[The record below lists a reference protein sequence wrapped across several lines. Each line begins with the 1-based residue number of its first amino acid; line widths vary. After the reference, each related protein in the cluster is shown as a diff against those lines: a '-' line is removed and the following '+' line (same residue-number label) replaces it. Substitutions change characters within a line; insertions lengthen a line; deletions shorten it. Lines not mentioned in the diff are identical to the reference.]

1 MPLQLPLPL
10 LPPLLLLLPSLPLL
24 NLSGR
29 NYLNDVILD
38 SIACPE
44 ITPCAF
50 IIRSCRPSHEMKMR
64 RLDKLIQHLLLPP
77 PFLTLALPLPFCYA
91 LIWHAVH
98 VERKLFRKALFMLR
112 HKFNANKEAQAAAP
126 RSRPHHSSP
135 SHFPTPCGPQKAAP
149 RCAREIY
156 LTAAASLSPFLLFD
170 AALDEM
176 AAAVAVAVA
185 DTPWAWAGCLC
196 VCVCEATWRWYK
208 IKFQLLTNIYALPD
222 KSGIK
227 LWRRAAQTVQS
238 AKCKV

>member
-10 LPPLLLLLPSLPLL
+10 LPPLPLL

-64 RLDKLIQHLLLPP
+64 RLDKLIQHPLSLSPYTAF
-77 PFLTLALPLPFCYA
+77 PFPLPCHA

-126 RSRPHHSSP
+126 RSRPP
-135 SHFPTPCGPQKAAP
+135 
-149 RCAREIY
+149 
-156 LTAAASLSPFLLFD
+156 SLSPCSPLPAGPKRLRQG
-170 AALDEM
+170 AL
-176 AAAVAVAVA
+176 A
-185 DTPWAWAGCLC
+185 
-196 VCVCEATWRWYK
+196 
-208 IKFQLLTNIYALPD
+208 KFI
-222 KSGIK
+222 
-227 LWRRAAQTVQS
+227 
-238 AKCKV
+238 

>member
-10 LPPLLLLLPSLPLL
+10 LPPLPLL

-77 PFLTLALPLPFCYA
+77 PFLTLPLPLPCCYA

-112 HKFNANKEAQAAAP
+112 HKFNTNKEAQAAAP
-126 RSRPHHSSP
+126 RSRPHPSSR
-135 SHFPTPCGPQKAAP
+135 SHFPTPCGPQ
-149 RCAREIY
+149 RLRQG
-156 LTAAASLSPFLLFD
+156 
-170 AALDEM
+170 AL
-176 AAAVAVAVA
+176 A
-185 DTPWAWAGCLC
+185 
-196 VCVCEATWRWYK
+196 
-208 IKFQLLTNIYALPD
+208 KFI
-222 KSGIK
+222 
-227 LWRRAAQTVQS
+227 
-238 AKCKV
+238 

>member
-1 MPLQLPLPL
+1 MPLQLPLLL
-10 LPPLLLLLPSLPLL
+10 LPPLPLL

-64 RLDKLIQHLLLPP
+64 RLDKLIQHPLSLSPYTAFPLSLP
-77 PFLTLALPLPFCYA
+77 CYA

-126 RSRPHHSSP
+126 RSRPH
-135 SHFPTPCGPQKAAP
+135 T
-149 RCAREIY
+149 R
-156 LTAAASLSPFLLFD
+156 LSLSLSLSLPVPHSLRAPKGCAKVRSRNLFD
-170 AALDEM
+170 CSSIFISLFAFRCC
-176 AAAVAVAVA
+176 
-185 DTPWAWAGCLC
+185 T
-196 VCVCEATWRWYK
+196 
-208 IKFQLLTNIYALPD
+208 
-222 KSGIK
+222 
-227 LWRRAAQTVQS
+227 
-238 AKCKV
+238 